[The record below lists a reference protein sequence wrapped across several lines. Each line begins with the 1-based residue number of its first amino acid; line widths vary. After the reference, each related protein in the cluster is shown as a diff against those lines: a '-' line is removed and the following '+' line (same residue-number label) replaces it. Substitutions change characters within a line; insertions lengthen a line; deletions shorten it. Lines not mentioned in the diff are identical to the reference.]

1 MKVSDF
7 FRFPLKISGVSPR
20 SLPVCGTGAAGAG
33 AAIIS
38 GCGAGDC
45 CLCGV
50 SGGGDGTL
58 SPATTASSISWR

>member
-7 FRFPLKISGVSPR
+7 FWFPVKISGVSPY
-20 SLPVCGTGAAGAG
+20 SLPVCLASVAG
-33 AAIIS
+33 AAIITAS
-38 GCGAGDC
+38 CGTGDC

-58 SPATTASSISWR
+58 SPATTASSIS